1 MRKQI
6 TLTLILLAAAFAG
19 FAKQA
24 EQTVIRQVA
33 VGFFYD
39 HARLAE
45 NLSWNS
51 VGIRKMTPT
60 VLNGHTLYY
69 TLTMNPRGWI
79 VVAADDAITPVL
91 AYSFEDNMNSAS
103 LPPQFIAWMGKYQK
117 EINDAV
123 SRNLPQSGN
132 IAATWARY
140 AKYDPNQPLA
150 PETNSGVAPLII
162 HNWDQGFP
170 YNIYCP
176 LDPAG
181 PGNHPWA
188 GCVATA
194 MSQIMYYYRFP
205 QTGNGQHCYNPSG
218 YPQQCANY
226 GTSTYDWNA
235 MVNTL
240 SGTRLHSDSAV
251 ALLIW
256 HAGVSVDMMYSPS
269 GSGAYSEDARNALVS
284 NFRYSPGATYLQRD
298 NYSITVWEGMLR
310 DNLDKKMPI
319 YYDGYGPQGGH
330 AFNCDGYQDV
340 FYYHF
345 NWGWSGTANGYYY
358 LDNLNPGGDNFS
370 QGEGAILNIFPDT
383 LANTYPYPCQ
393 VATPLTS
400 ISGTFGDGSGPV
412 MNYKRN
418 SQCSW
423 LLAPQSAED
432 SVKNITLTFNSFS
445 TVADD
450 GILRIYKGI
459 NTDDSL
465 VGQYS
470 GNGLPPN
477 VTING
482 SRAFI
487 TFSSG
492 SSATAPGFLISY
504 SGQVMDWCKDA
515 ITIGDANG
523 TISDGSL
530 HFNYHNGTTCRWRI
544 VPQVNSGPLS
554 LSFTSF
560 RTQHNKDVVSI
571 YDNVSGVLLGE
582 YSGIY
587 SGTTMPPSV
596 IAPSGQMFI
605 IFSTDAS
612 VTDSGWEAM
621 FSSGVGISEPD
632 YASSIE
638 VYPNPANRYLFV
650 KTTREITTG
659 LQLELND
666 INGRTV
672 LSRKAAAGVNQVTI
686 DISGIRGGLY
696 FLKII
701 TDSHSVVKKVVVE

>member
-6 TLTLILLAAAFAG
+6 TLTIILLATAFTG
-19 FAKQA
+19 FAKQVD
-24 EQTVIRQVA
+24 QTVIRQVA

-39 HARLAE
+39 HARLTE
-45 NLSWNS
+45 SFSWNS
-51 VGIRKMTPT
+51 VGIKEMVPT
-60 VLNGHTLYY
+60 VINGHTLYF
-69 TLTMNPRGWI
+69 TLTMNPKGWI
-79 VVAADDAITPVL
+79 VVSADDAVTPIL
-91 AYSFEDNMNSAS
+91 AYAFEDNMSAAS
-103 LPPQFIAWMGKYQK
+103 LPPQFISWMGKYQK
-117 EINDAV
+117 EIDDAM
-123 SRNLPQSGN
+123 SRNLPQSEAT
-132 IAATWARY
+132 AATWAKY
-140 AKYDPNQPLA
+140 AKYDRNQPLA

-205 QTGNGQHCYNPSG
+205 QTGIGQHCYTPSG

-226 GTSTYDWNA
+226 GTTTYDWNA

-240 SGTRLHSDSAV
+240 TGAKLHSDSAV

-256 HAGVSVDMMYSPS
+256 HAGVSVNMMYSAS
-269 GSGAYSEDARNALVS
+269 GSGAYSEDARNSLVN
-284 NFRYSPGATYLQRD
+284 NFRYSSGATYLQRS
-298 NYSITVWEGMLR
+298 NYSATVWEGLLR

-330 AFNCDGYQDV
+330 AFNCDGYQGAN
-340 FYYHF
+340 YYHF

-383 LANTYPYPCQ
+383 LANAYPYPCQ
-393 VATPLTS
+393 AATPLTS
-400 ISGTFGDGSGPV
+400 INGTFDDGSGPV
-412 MNYKRN
+412 LNYRKN

-423 LLAPQSAED
+423 LLTPQSAED

-445 TVADD
+445 TVAGD

-459 NTDDSL
+459 NVDDSL
-465 VGQYS
+465 IAQYS
-470 GNGLPPN
+470 GDGLPPS

-482 SRAFI
+482 AKAYI
-487 TFSSG
+487 TFTSG
-492 SSATAPGFLISY
+492 ASATAPGFLVSY
-504 SGQVMDWCKDA
+504 SSKVMDWCQDA
-515 ITIGDANG
+515 ITISDSSG

-530 HFNYHNGTTCRWRI
+530 HFNYHNGTMCRWRI
-544 VPQVNSGPLS
+544 VPQVNSGPLT

-560 RTQHNKDVVSI
+560 RTQQNKDVVRI
-571 YDNVSGVLLGE
+571 YDNVTGVLLAE

-587 SGTTMPPSV
+587 SGTNLPSAV

-612 VTDSGWEAM
+612 VTEAGWEAI
-621 FSSGVGISEPD
+621 FSSIVGVSEPD
-632 YASSIE
+632 YASSIQ
-638 VYPNPANRYLFV
+638 VYPNPANHYLYV
-650 KTTREITTG
+650 SATNDIKTG

-672 LSRKAAAGVNQVTI
+672 ITQKVAAGINQVTI

-701 TDSHSVVKKVVVE
+701 TDSHSVVKKVIVE